1 MPKTKTKSS
10 DLVQTSL
17 PREAR
22 VKHHIHFPMY
32 ENVKKL
38 YNKLTNNHF
47 ASIIDIFNL

>member
-22 VKHHIHFPMY
+22 VKHDIHFPMH

-38 YNKLTNNHF
+38 SLINRN
-47 ASIIDIFNL
+47 IICMK